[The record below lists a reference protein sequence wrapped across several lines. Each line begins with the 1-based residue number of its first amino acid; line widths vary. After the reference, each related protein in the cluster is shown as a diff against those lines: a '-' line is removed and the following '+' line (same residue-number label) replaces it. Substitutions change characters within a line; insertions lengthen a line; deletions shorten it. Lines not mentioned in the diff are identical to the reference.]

1 MIGPAIAECPAWML
15 QRARGAIRE
24 PIRTGIINAINSVA
38 LESTRDATE
47 AGLIAPVLIGAR
59 EAINEAAA
67 AISWDIADLEII
79 EADGEQAAAV
89 AGAAAAGRGELAAL
103 MKGHLHTD
111 VFMRACLSRDAG
123 LRIGKPL
130 THVFVLTLPGR
141 EGSLILTDCALLPAP
156 DVEMKKA
163 VITNSV
169 AMAQALGVKRPKVA
183 LLSATEVVSEH
194 IPSTIEAETLT
205 KWAATELPAA
215 DVRGPLAFDLAVSAE
230 AVRVKGITGKVAGA
244 ADVIVVPEIVS
255 GNALFKSLVQFAGA
269 CAAGLVVGA
278 KVPLL
283 LTSRADP
290 PAARLGSAALAAIL
304 AGTHND

>member
-1 MIGPAIAECPAWML
+1 
-15 QRARGAIRE
+15 
-24 PIRTGIINAINSVA
+24 
-38 LESTRDATE
+38 
-47 AGLIAPVLIGAR
+47 
-59 EAINEAAA
+59 
-67 AISWDIADLEII
+67 
-79 EADGEQAAAV
+79 
-89 AGAAAAGRGELAAL
+89 
-103 MKGHLHTD
+103 
-111 VFMRACLSRDAG
+111 
-123 LRIGKPL
+123 
-130 THVFVLTLPGR
+130 
-141 EGSLILTDCALLPAP
+141 
-156 DVEMKKA
+156 MKKA

-169 AMAQALGVKRPKVA
+169 AMAQALGVTRPKVA